1 MPFHGVERRNFPRY
15 PYLHTIYFS
24 EAAQLHGEPC
34 LGASVDLSDAGMS
47 LYTSV
52 PLTERQNIT
61 IENPLPGEY
70 RRATVRWCRYYS
82 ADLYK
87 VGLMFVS

>member
-1 MPFHGVERRNFPRY
+1 MPFHGVERRNLPRY
-15 PYLHTIYFS
+15 PYLHTVYFW
-24 EAAQLHGEPC
+24 EDARVQEETC

-52 PLTERQNIT
+52 PLVQNQDIM
-61 IENPLPGEY
+61 IKNVLPVEY
-70 RRATVRWCRYYS
+70 RRATVRWSRKYA

-87 VGLMFVS
+87 VGLMFVA

>member
-15 PYLHTIYFS
+15 PYLHTIYFC
-24 EAAQLHGEPC
+24 EDARLQEETC
-34 LGASVDLSDAGMS
+34 LGASVDLGNAGMS

-52 PLTERQNIT
+52 PLVESQNIM
-61 IENPLPGEY
+61 IKNALPLEY
-70 RRATVRWCRYYS
+70 RWATVRWSRKYS

-87 VGLMFVS
+87 VGLKFVS